1 MFRASKALGQRF
13 ASTNVPVKTAR
24 PFRNFL
30 WKLGAATTVF
40 YVGGVALS
48 TYNYQFAELFTDNVP
63 LAEELVQLVESYNDG
78 TLNAPQLSLDEIRKK
93 FGSITRKVQSVPH
106 LGSTSSTVT
115 ESQSIASGSGST
127 AAAATTGTDSNSVV
141 LSSVPPVGSVLLR
154 LPHLKLDDDS
164 NSFNNKSFVE
174 SFNKQVDSLNE
185 KEFIL
190 PENAV
195 ESFLESYHG
204 LSSQLNELNRD
215 LADQLNSQLGQLSA
229 ELKQSVES
237 DKVKEIESNKL
248 QLMQQFEK
256 DLSNLKVEFEQK
268 FDSQLQ
274 SSLKANEQ
282 AMLAKHKNELAM
294 LSIKQVQ
301 EFNKIISDKIENERN
316 GRLKNLDELNGSVKT
331 VSDSLAALEETLLR
345 SECVNQLTNLVSSIK
360 FKLNLDNTPS
370 LDISKDLQKL
380 TTLVNILPGKPNK
393 CDAKEP
399 QLIDVVVNE
408 LNSLTSVKENKQ
420 ILSNEQ
426 LLNRWGLLQDK
437 IREASLLPPNAG
449 FLGHVSA
456 KFFSLFLFNKSGIS
470 NENDIDSVISRV
482 TENIKLN
489 RLDKAVEDVVQL
501 QGWSRLEADDWLQA
515 ARSKL
520 ELETLVDVVD
530 HEIKTL

>member
-256 DLSNLKVEFEQK
+256 DLSNLKVEF
-268 FDSQLQ
+268 
-274 SSLKANEQ
+274 
-282 AMLAKHKNELAM
+282 
-294 LSIKQVQ
+294 
-301 EFNKIISDKIENERN
+301 
-316 GRLKNLDELNGSVKT
+316 
-331 VSDSLAALEETLLR
+331 
-345 SECVNQLTNLVSSIK
+345 
-360 FKLNLDNTPS
+360 
-370 LDISKDLQKL
+370 
-380 TTLVNILPGKPNK
+380 
-393 CDAKEP
+393 
-399 QLIDVVVNE
+399 
-408 LNSLTSVKENKQ
+408 
-420 ILSNEQ
+420 
-426 LLNRWGLLQDK
+426 
-437 IREASLLPPNAG
+437 
-449 FLGHVSA
+449 
-456 KFFSLFLFNKSGIS
+456 
-470 NENDIDSVISRV
+470 
-482 TENIKLN
+482 
-489 RLDKAVEDVVQL
+489 
-501 QGWSRLEADDWLQA
+501 
-515 ARSKL
+515 
-520 ELETLVDVVD
+520 
-530 HEIKTL
+530 

>member
-1 MFRASKALGQRF
+1 
-13 ASTNVPVKTAR
+13 
-24 PFRNFL
+24 
-30 WKLGAATTVF
+30 
-40 YVGGVALS
+40 
-48 TYNYQFAELFTDNVP
+48 
-63 LAEELVQLVESYNDG
+63 
-78 TLNAPQLSLDEIRKK
+78 
-93 FGSITRKVQSVPH
+93 
-106 LGSTSSTVT
+106 
-115 ESQSIASGSGST
+115 
-127 AAAATTGTDSNSVV
+127 
-141 LSSVPPVGSVLLR
+141 
-154 LPHLKLDDDS
+154 
-164 NSFNNKSFVE
+164 
-174 SFNKQVDSLNE
+174 
-185 KEFIL
+185 
-190 PENAV
+190 
-195 ESFLESYHG
+195 
-204 LSSQLNELNRD
+204 
-215 LADQLNSQLGQLSA
+215 
-229 ELKQSVES
+229 
-237 DKVKEIESNKL
+237 
-248 QLMQQFEK
+248 
-256 DLSNLKVEFEQK
+256 
-268 FDSQLQ
+268 
-274 SSLKANEQ
+274 
-282 AMLAKHKNELAM
+282 MLAKHKNELAM

-301 EFNKIISDKIENERN
+301 EFNKIISNKIENERN

-408 LNSLTSVKENKQ
+408 LNSLTSAKENKQ